1 MLNKDMSLSCPLNT
15 TKYLANLSIYVRI
28 IGMGIVELGLCG
40 TNPNLS
46 IKSLNSYFIDKSIE
60 K

>member
-1 MLNKDMSLSCPLNT
+1 MSLSCPLNT
-15 TKYLANLSIYVRI
+15 TKYPANLSIYVRI
-28 IGMGIVELGLCG
+28 ISMGCG

-46 IKSLNSYFIDKSIE
+46 IKSLNSYFIDKNIE